1 MPQTRMT
8 NPFDIRTGLCR
19 LLNTLAVTL
28 AITLALAGCGP
39 GTGGTGTGPVTPTL
53 GYSGSLFATTT
64 TAASS
69 TTAPGTGCATDC
81 ALANL
86 RLDTERVEL
95 TAPCLRFVFAGIWPL
110 DASGTAELA
119 GTLETTRGTATAT
132 SNATLR
138 LQFSTPS
145 AASPMVTLTLTDATA
160 GALLGP
166 VPLLRTDL
174 ITGAAAPAC
183 GPT

>member
-8 NPFDIRTGLCR
+8 NPFDVRTGLCR
-19 LLNTLAVTL
+19 LLNALAVTL

-81 ALANL
+81 TLANL

-95 TAPCLRFVFAGIWPL
+95 TAPCLRFVFAGDLAAGRQRDGRAGRHAGDNPGHGHCDVERHIAPAVQHAQRRQPDGHA
-110 DASGTAELA
+110 DADRRHRWRAA
-119 GTLETTRGTATAT
+119 G
-132 SNATLR
+132 
-138 LQFSTPS
+138 P
-145 AASPMVTLTLTDATA
+145 
-160 GALLGP
+160 
-166 VPLLRTDL
+166 
-174 ITGAAAPAC
+174 GAAAAQ
-183 GPT
+183 